1 MRVSRPPPTQHGRH
15 DLRPVDAK
23 ATVSLS
29 LGILSVTC
37 LGALAGLPAMVVGA
51 LAHRQADKRGGET
64 TSSFFG
70 MLLGALGTA
79 ANVALII
86 GAFVYFSHAQAD
98 AQTQITASPSPPVR
112 YELAPS
118 TGTEKDSEI
127 TQPSPFVVQLGGNDH
142 RGLRVQLAAA
152 VRNAEA
158 RGKVAV
164 VVTSTK
170 RCKPCREFEAQ
181 LADPRMQLAL
191 HNVQLIRIDAEE
203 FEDELAPLRMD
214 ADTVPWFFK
223 LDSALR
229 AKDGISAAEWDD
241 NHAGSIAP
249 VLRAFVDGKYGARK
263 LPPPIGISL

>member
-1 MRVSRPPPTQHGRH
+1 MRAFRPLPPQHASH
-15 DLRPVDAK
+15 ANPVDAK
-23 ATVSLS
+23 ATVALS

-37 LGALAGLPAMVVGA
+37 LGALAGLPAFIVGA
-51 LAHRQADKRGGET
+51 MAHRQADKRGGET
-64 TSSFFG
+64 TASFFG
-70 MLLGALGTA
+70 MLLGAFGTA
-79 ANVALII
+79 ANVALV
-86 GAFVYFSHAQAD
+86 ALALVYFGQARAD
-98 AQTQITASPSPPVR
+98 AQTQISASPSPPVR
-112 YELAPS
+112 YELAPAPAAETES
-118 TGTEKDSEI
+118 TPA
-127 TQPSPFVVQLGGNDH
+127 QPATGIVQLGGSDH
-142 RGLRVQLAAA
+142 RGLRTQLGAA
-152 VRNAEA
+152 VRSAESQ
-158 RGKVAV
+158 GKTAL

-181 LADPRMQLAL
+181 LADPRMLVAL

-203 FEDELAPLRMD
+203 FEEELAPLRMD

-249 VLRAFVDGKYGARK
+249 VLRAFVDGKYGARR